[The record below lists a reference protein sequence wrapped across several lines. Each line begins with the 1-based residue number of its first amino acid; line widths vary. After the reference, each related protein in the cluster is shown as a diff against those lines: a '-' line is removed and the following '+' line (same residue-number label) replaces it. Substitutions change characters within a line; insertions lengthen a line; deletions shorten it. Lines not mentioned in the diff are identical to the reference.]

1 MSDYIKSPMNYI
13 GGKYKLLPQ
22 LLPLFP
28 QKISMFY
35 DVFGGGGSVS
45 LNVDSEYVYFND
57 IVHYVSN
64 MFNELKGK
72 NGEECVKKIKEVI
85 NEYQLS
91 KTNKEGFIKLR
102 EY

>member
-45 LNVDSEYVYFND
+45 LNVNSEYVYYND
-57 IVHYVSN
+57 IVPYVSN
-64 MFNELKGK
+64 MFNDLKGA
-72 NGEECVKKIKEVI
+72 NAI
-85 NEYQLS
+85 NNS
-91 KTNKEGFIKLR
+91 N
-102 EY
+102 

>member
-35 DVFGGGGSVS
+35 IW
-45 LNVDSEYVYFND
+45 L
-57 IVHYVSN
+57 
-64 MFNELKGK
+64 
-72 NGEECVKKIKEVI
+72 EEITSIKK
-85 NEYQLS
+85 
-91 KTNKEGFIKLR
+91 
-102 EY
+102 